1 MGYFSLK
8 ISWPCLPCA
17 AFSVLVRLTAA
28 HVCCSGHGDKE
39 EYHGVLINLAS
50 VAVAEGAERVE
61 EREVGRK

>member
-8 ISWPCLPCA
+8 
-17 AFSVLVRLTAA
+17 SVGPVFPVQRSQCWSGLSA

-50 VAVAEGAERVE
+50 VAVAEGEERVE